1 MARHNLGKKIDA
13 NGTLNDLGNTVSD
26 DDLTKIDNLDNTYL
40 PLTGGTL
47 KYQAQIKAGT
57 SVFKDLLV
65 ESEGFRILN
74 PTKEDT
80 TATKIA
86 TINSTG
92 NIRYRTPDEI
102 KSDMGVEIGA
112 AGKLGVDT
120 AIGDSPTN
128 AKLPTSLAVANYLES
143 KGLVTPSDLENTY
156 MKKASPTGTGSLSL
170 NRKANT
176 TVGTNSVALGL
187 NPTASGMYSF
197 SEGIDTVASG
207 FSSFAQGDGSQA
219 QGSSSTAIGLDAI
232 AKGDCSQAIGYGVE
246 STHLGQHVFG
256 AFNVLDTSTAS
267 KSSQGT
273 YIEIVGNGNKVLS
286 TGAITRSNARTLDWD
301 GNEVLA
307 GTVTASGFKVPNGS
321 STQLLSAYGGISAI
335 GNINDIHK
343 IYKGTC
349 NSSASA
355 SYKDVTVSSDFALKD
370 GVMLDVKFNN
380 ANTSSSPAIRIN
392 NVAKDLRYISSS
404 GNAYPTGASG
414 WQNGYWAAGH
424 TVRMM
429 YSSTYSCWIMKEN
442 LTMAYS
448 YNNSIRSAVADN
460 ATKLNNQV
468 ASYYLNY
475 NNFTNTPTI
484 PTVNNG
490 TLTIQKNGENIGT
503 FTANQSGNS
512 TINIETPFSG
522 FTTVS
527 GTVYMDTLE
536 IGSYVCYSETGKTKL
551 YLRNGSTSS
560 GYGSLRNGT
569 IIIVRDTSSTSTYTK
584 SVMIISSTKIDVWA
598 FNDTSHVWNEVMIVN
613 ATTGLCKL
621 YSGDKEVATKDELLD
636 KIYPVGSIYMS
647 VNNTSPAS
655 FLGGTWEQIKDRF
668 LLTAGDT
675 YSAGTTGGSA
685 THTNVLNYND
695 GAAAIRNYGNTLYFG
710 DGAYNVPS
718 MNDAGITTWG
728 FTHNNDAQKNSSYA
742 GVGLYGKTGE
752 GSSMPPYLVV
762 YAWKRVS

>member
-57 SVFKDLLV
+57 SVFKDLLI

-80 TATKIA
+80 TSTKIA

-120 AIGDSPTN
+120 TIGDSPTN

-219 QGSSSTAIGLDAI
+219 QGSSSAAIGLDAI

-286 TGAITRSNARTLDWD
+286 TGAITRSNARTLDWS

-307 GTVTASGFKVPNGS
+307 GTLTTGGEIYEGGTALS
-321 STQLLSAYGGISAI
+321 SKYLGINA
-335 GNINDIHK
+335 NA
-343 IYKGTC
+343 
-349 NSSASA
+349 ASA
-355 SYKDVTVSSDFALKD
+355 TKATQD
-370 GVMLDVKFNN
+370 GSGNN
-380 ANTSSSPAIRIN
+380 IANTYATKSALSDVDAKILTTPVSYASQSLTTAQKTQARTNIGAGTSSFSGSYN
-392 NVAKDLRYISSS
+392 DLTNKPTLFS
-404 GNAYPTGASG
+404 GNY
-414 WQNGYWAAGH
+414 ND
-424 TVRMM
+424 
-429 YSSTYSCWIMKEN
+429 
-442 LTMAYS
+442 LT
-448 YNNSIRSAVADN
+448 N
-460 ATKLNNQV
+460 K
-468 ASYYLNY
+468 
-475 NNFTNTPTI
+475 PTI
-484 PTVNNG
+484 PSVNDGNLIIRVNN
-490 TLTIQKNGENIGT
+490 TETAR
-503 FTANQSGNS
+503 FTANQSGNVFADF
-512 TINIETPFSG
+512 TIP
-522 FTTVS
+522 
-527 GTVYMDTLE
+527 
-536 IGSYVCYSETGKTKL
+536 
-551 YLRNGSTSS
+551 STSS
-560 GYGSLRNGT
+560 FVTKTGNETISGEKTHSANINLDNEKYLYSKNSSGTSKRLIGLASNNNLLLGDTATSIIVNSGIRPSTNYSGAVDLGLSTNLWGNIYFSGSLHDGT
-569 IIIVRDTSSTSTYTK
+569 N
-584 SVMIISSTKIDVWA
+584 SVKVSQI
-598 FNDTSHVWNEVMIVN
+598 
-613 ATTGLCKL
+613 
-621 YSGDKEVATKDELLD
+621 ATKTEFLS
-636 KIYPVGSIYMS
+636 KIYPVGSVYMS

-655 FLGGTWEQIKDRF
+655 FLGGTWERIQDRF
-668 LLTAGDT
+668 LLGAGSS
-675 YSAGTTGGSA
+675 YSAGATGGSA
-685 THTNVLNYND
+685 THTLTVNEMPKHSHQVSTNISSSQSSSRDQLSYSSWDNSWSWTNYLTSD
-695 GAAAIRNYGNTLYFG
+695 TGGGAA
-710 DGAYNVPS
+710 
-718 MNDAGITTWG
+718 
-728 FTHNNDAQKNSSYA
+728 HNN
-742 GVGLYGKTGE
+742 
-752 GSSMPPYLVV
+752 MPPYLVV
-762 YAWKRVS
+762 YMWKRTA